1 LNSLSSLAIP
11 SHSHLILLT
20 FKLHFF
26 SLAIPTI
33 TLNPILLY
41 PVTITLSSLSPSA
54 SLFFTNFFF
63 VLHLCHHLFLY
74 PKRERAMEVLL
85 VVEKSHWSPFVNLR
99 R

>member
-1 LNSLSSLAIP
+1 NSLSSLAIP

-63 VLHLCHHLFLY
+63 VL
-74 PKRERAMEVLL
+74 
-85 VVEKSHWSPFVNLR
+85 
-99 R
+99 